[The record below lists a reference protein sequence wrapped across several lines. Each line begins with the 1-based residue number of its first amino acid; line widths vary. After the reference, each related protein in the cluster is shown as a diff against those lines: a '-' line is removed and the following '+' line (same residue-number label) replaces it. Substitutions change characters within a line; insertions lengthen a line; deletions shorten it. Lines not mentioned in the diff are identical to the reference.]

1 MIQPPEQVWRPTQAG
16 RAGDPTHAVSHFDI
30 AQPSPA
36 PARTLLTATG
46 LAVAIAAVL
55 DLVGIAWSFER
66 SFLAL
71 FVGKGIDLVVVR
83 AGTSNQLSSTLDQKL
98 GDRLRA
104 MDGVAKLASSLM
116 DTVGFEQ
123 AGIASAL
130 INGWESGSLLFRGSN
145 LLEGRTFGPGE
156 GNVALLGRVLALNLG
171 KKVGDD
177 LDVAGEPFR
186 VIGIYESDSLFESGA
201 LIVPMATLQRMMG
214 REGQVTGFVIQARS
228 PDPVAIAD
236 LRKRIE
242 AEFPGMA
249 ATPARD
255 HVQQDVQ
262 IRLVKVMAWAT
273 TLLALLLGS
282 VGMLNTMIMTVF
294 ERTQEIGVLRALGW
308 RRTRVLRLILGESV
322 CLGLIGA
329 LLGMVLAVVG
339 LRALLLAPT
348 ARGFIDP
355 DLPPAALFL
364 GLGLG
369 LLLSIL
375 GGVYPA
381 VRAASLDP
389 SEALRHE

>member
-1 MIQPPEQVWRPTQAG
+1 MRFLTLISRNLF
-16 RAGDPTHAVSHFDI
+16 RRR
-30 AQPSPA
+30 
-36 PARTLLTATG
+36 ARTLLTVTG

-55 DLVGIAWSFER
+55 DLVGIAWNFER
-66 SFLAL
+66 SFLTL
-71 FVGKGIDLVVVR
+71 YEGKGIDLVLVR

-98 GDRLRA
+98 GERLRSI
-104 MDGVAKLASSLM
+104 DGVAKLAPSLV
-116 DTVGFEQ
+116 DTVGFEKAQ
-123 AGIASAL
+123 IASAL
-130 INGWESGSLLFRGSN
+130 VNGWESGSLLFSGSH
-145 LLEGRTFGPGE
+145 LLAGRMFGPGE

-171 KKVGDD
+171 RKVGED
-177 LDVAGEPFR
+177 LDVAGETFR

-201 LIVPMATLQRMMG
+201 LVVPLATLQRMMG

-242 AEFPGMA
+242 TGFPGVA

-255 HVQQDVQ
+255 HVQQDIQ
-262 IRLVKVMAWAT
+262 IRLAKVMAWAT
-273 TLLALLLGS
+273 MMLAMLLGS

-308 RRTRVLRLILGESV
+308 RPTRVLRLILGESV
-322 CLGLIGA
+322 CLGLMGA
-329 LLGMVLAVVG
+329 ALGIVLAVVG
-339 LRALLLAPT
+339 LRTLLLAPT

-355 DLPPAALFL
+355 NLPPVVLIL
-364 GLGLG
+364 GLVLG
-369 LLLSIL
+369 FLLSIL

-381 VRAASLDP
+381 LRAASLDP

>member
-1 MIQPPEQVWRPTQAG
+1 MRFLTLISRNLF
-16 RAGDPTHAVSHFDI
+16 RRR
-30 AQPSPA
+30 
-36 PARTLLTATG
+36 ARTLLTATG

-55 DLVGIAWSFER
+55 DLVGIAWNFER
-66 SFLAL
+66 SFLTL

-83 AGTSNQLSSTLDQKL
+83 AGISNQLSSTLDQKL

-104 MDGVAKLASSLM
+104 VDGVAQVAPSLM

-123 AGIASAL
+123 AQIASAL
-130 INGWESGSLLFRGSN
+130 INGWESGSLLFRGSH

-186 VIGIYESDSLFESGA
+186 VIGVYESDSLFESGA
-201 LIVPMATLQRMMG
+201 LIVPLATLQRMMG

-242 AEFPGMA
+242 AEFPGVA

-255 HVQQDVQ
+255 HVQRDVQ
-262 IRLVKVMAWAT
+262 IRLAKVMAWAT
-273 TLLALLLGS
+273 TVLALLLGS
-282 VGMLNTMIMTVF
+282 VGMLNTMIMAVF

-308 RRTRVLRLILGESV
+308 RRRRVLHLILGESV
-322 CLGLIGA
+322 CLGLFGA
-329 LLGMVLAVVG
+329 ALGMVLAVVG
-339 LRALLLAPT
+339 LRTLLLAPT

-355 DLPPAALFL
+355 NLPPAVLFL
-364 GLGLG
+364 GLILG

-375 GGVYPA
+375 GGIYPA